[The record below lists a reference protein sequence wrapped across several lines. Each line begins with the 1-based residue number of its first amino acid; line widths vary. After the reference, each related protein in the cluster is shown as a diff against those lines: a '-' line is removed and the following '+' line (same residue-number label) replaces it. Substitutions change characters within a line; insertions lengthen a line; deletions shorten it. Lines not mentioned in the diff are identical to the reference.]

1 MTTIFG
7 IVFWA
12 TACWC
17 VYRYL
22 KTDFMNT
29 VENRAA
35 YKQFY
40 KTDSAT
46 VENKVEPAKPKAT
59 VTNNVESVKPKATTK
74 KTSKPKSK
82 ARKADDFTRFSGV
95 GAKIDTLLKKNRV
108 TTYKQ
113 FAEMDVE
120 KLTTILQKAGVR
132 VRNDDPKSW
141 KKQAILAAAADWKG
155 LEKLQN
161 KLNKERKGNMA
172 KAA

>member
-7 IVFWA
+7 VVFWA
-12 TACWC
+12 AACWYA
-17 VYRYL
+17 YRYL
-22 KTDFMNT
+22 KADFANT

-40 KTDSAT
+40 T
-46 VENKVEPAKPKAT
+46 VDTAKVEPNVEPAKSMAIVKNDVKPI
-59 VTNNVESVKPKATTK
+59 KPKATTK
-74 KTSKPKSK
+74 KATQTKSK
-82 ARKADDFTRFSGV
+82 TRKADDFTRFSGV
-95 GAKIDTLLKKNRV
+95 GAKIDTLLKKNRIS
-108 TTYKQ
+108 TYKQ
-113 FAEMDVE
+113 FAEADVD

-141 KKQAILAAAADWKG
+141 KKQATLAAAANWKG